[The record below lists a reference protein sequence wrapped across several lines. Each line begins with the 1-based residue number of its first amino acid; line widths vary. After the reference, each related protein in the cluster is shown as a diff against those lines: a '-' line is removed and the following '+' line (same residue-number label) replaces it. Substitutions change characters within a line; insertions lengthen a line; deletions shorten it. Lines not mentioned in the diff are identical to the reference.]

1 MDFQLILLLA
11 IMLISTVQVGKKT
24 NDKIKSLTLAA
35 RGASIEAS
43 SAIQQQKALQKT
55 SSMILLYTHIFTR
68 KICKRALKKLCEPVL
83 NLKNDIQRQ

>member
-43 SAIQQQKALQKT
+43 SAIQQQKALSQT
-55 SSMILLYTHIFTR
+55 RTIELLYTHILIEKYVKGVEICMRTR
-68 KICKRALKKLCEPVL
+68 FEP
-83 NLKNDIQRQ
+83 